1 MIIKSLLP
9 FGHREKKRQGWSTK
23 FPQSCRWQRMKT
35 FKDFFEKRKSF
46 YLFFF
51 PWRGKGVASSSGID
65 DA

>member
-46 YLFFF
+46 FLFFLLGEE
-51 PWRGKGVASSSGID
+51 RVLRHRVE
-65 DA
+65 